1 MTTQDNFPSELTLNE
16 VMNNDGYEWDCKL
29 HRLRSNPM
37 LRLANTRS
45 VNGQKVPFY
54 SDVYMDMVE
63 GNHL

>member
-1 MTTQDNFPSELTLNE
+1 MTTQDNFPAELTLE
-16 VMNNDGYEWDCKL
+16 QAIEAGYEWDCKL
-29 HRLRSNPM
+29 HRLRDNPM